1 MCLCALLVALHLLR
15 LRRRRLRRAGG
26 GHVEAQGVARA
37 RPHREQRGRD
47 ELVRPRLDVG
57 EALNTH
63 GSKLVDSLVRLR
75 ANVVLEKSFDTTE
88 EIEIPWDIDC
98 TIPEPEDE
106 ATHPATGT
114 GDGCGR
120 IVISGPE
127 DLETGGD
134 DNDDNAYF

>member
-1 MCLCALLVALHLLR
+1 MPVYS
-15 LRRRRLRRAGG
+15 
-26 GHVEAQGVARA
+26 RA

-47 ELVRPRLDVG
+47 ELVRPWLDVG

-63 GSKLVDSLVRLR
+63 GSKLADSLVRLR

-106 ATHPATGT
+106 ATHPAMGT